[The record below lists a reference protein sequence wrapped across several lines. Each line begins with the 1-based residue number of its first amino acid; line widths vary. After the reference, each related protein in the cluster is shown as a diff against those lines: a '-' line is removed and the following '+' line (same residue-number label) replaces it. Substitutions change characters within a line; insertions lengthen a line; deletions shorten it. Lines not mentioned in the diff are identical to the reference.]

1 MKIVIISSDKYP
13 DGGASANRHL
23 AYAKGLVE
31 SGHSVTFI
39 LLSPQP
45 VSEIGWNE
53 DGLSFKPAYK
63 KNLFSKMARNHSS
76 LVPIPSIKRGKRILL
91 ELNSKNAVN
100 VVILLDTH
108 VWMLTPFLKVCKK
121 YSITVIHERTEYPLV
136 TIKRKV
142 FGKVHLWLYKH
153 LILNNLDGIFVINSA
168 LKNYFTNLT
177 RQRIPVEVINMIVD
191 PSRFDKP
198 DKGNH
203 YPYRYIAYCG
213 SMGPEKDGTDI
224 LINAF
229 CTAVNKLQGYEDLK
243 LMLIGRIPDESVRE
257 VLNRAINDCD
267 CTEKVV
273 FSGFIQRQS
282 IPEILNNAMAL
293 ALARPAGIQAEG
305 GFPTKL
311 GEYLATGKPVIVTNT
326 GEIGHYLKDGYNAF
340 LAEPGSA
347 ESFSGKIREVFGD
360 YAKATEIGQNGK
372 KLIYN
377 EFNYLHQANR
387 LIDFIHSVKNA

>member
-1 MKIVIISSDKYP
+1 MNIVIISSDKYP

-45 VSEIGWNE
+45 VSEISYNE
-53 DGLSFKPAYK
+53 DGISFKPAYQE
-63 KNLFSKMARNHSS
+63 NLFSKMARNHSS
-76 LVPIPSIKRGKRILL
+76 LVPIPSIRRGKRILL
-91 ELNSKNAVN
+91 ELNSKNVIN
-100 VVILLDTH
+100 VIILLDTH
-108 VWMLTPFLKVCKK
+108 TWMLTPFLKVCKK

-153 LILNNLDGIFVINSA
+153 LILYNLDGIFVINNT
-168 LKNYFTNLT
+168 LKDYFANLT
-177 RQRIPVEVINMIVD
+177 RKSIPIAVINMIVD

-198 DKGNH
+198 VKGNN
-203 YPYRYIAYCG
+203 YPYRYLAYCG
-213 SMGPEKDGTDI
+213 SMGPDKDGTDI
-224 LINAF
+224 LIHAF
-229 CTAVNKLQGYEDLK
+229 CKAVKELRGYEDLK
-243 LMLIGRIPDESVRE
+243 LMLIGRIQDDSARE

-273 FSGFIQRQS
+273 FTGFIQRRS

-311 GEYLATGKPVIVTNT
+311 GEYLATGKPVIVTKT
-326 GEIGHYLKDGYNAF
+326 GEIGLYLRDGFNAF
-340 LAEPGSA
+340 VAEPGSVD
-347 ESFSGKIREVFGD
+347 SFSDKIREVFED
-360 YAKATEIGQNGK
+360 YEKATEIGQNGNR
-372 KLIYN
+372 LIYN
-377 EFNYLHQANR
+377 EFNYLCQANR
-387 LIDFIHSVKNA
+387 LIDFIHSIKKA